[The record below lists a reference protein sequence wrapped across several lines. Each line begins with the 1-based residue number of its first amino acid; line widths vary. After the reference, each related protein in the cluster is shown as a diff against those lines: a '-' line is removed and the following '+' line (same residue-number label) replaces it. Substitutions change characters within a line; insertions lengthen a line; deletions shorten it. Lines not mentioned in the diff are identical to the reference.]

1 MPMPPFTNLRIITP
15 RVNTM
20 CTVSSVSFG
29 KSSLASKPVEVC
41 RWTDVKVKQA
51 WLYSLSSI
59 AAVGA
64 VAGAGCAVVMSSV
77 ALLGSAIPL
86 AIVAVATAIY
96 SRSLIDYEDPKILAF
111 LRNEAI
117 HMVLPQLVEKHGWM
131 KIFRYFLLDS
141 SHFQTAYRAY
151 ANTISFT
158 QILGLYRSACS
169 GKSEAGLGVNR
180 YAIPAPIEWKGKFE
194 QETRLLSCLKI
205 IDSYDVRDLHENG
218 IITLSQRKVI
228 DTAAKKRLEFSHS
241 EAALEQQFREATLMQ
256 HAALSQ
262 SKAIAEMN
270 YRSHPAHALLCQ
282 INCDERNEC
291 ANVSATINSKIC
303 HEQQCLEKH
312 RRDLSSQ
319 RCGCLSPEDLNELNC
334 HEIKVN
340 SVIHE
345 LRCEESAAI
354 GRIGWD
360 FRFRRAN
367 ASQLLSVAQNM
378 MNRSNAAA
386 DEQFRITTLPE
397 RCHIDGLHAQS
408 RKGFEACMSQCDK
421 EFHRA
426 G

>member
-1 MPMPPFTNLRIITP
+1 MALPRYEICHPFTP

-41 RWTDVKVKQA
+41 PWTDVKVKQA
-51 WLYSLSSI
+51 WLYSLSAI
-59 AAVGA
+59 ATVGA
-64 VAGAGCAVVMSSV
+64 VAMSSV
-77 ALLGSAIPL
+77 ALVGAAIPL
-86 AIVAVATAIY
+86 AAVAVASAIY

-117 HMVLPQLVEKHGWM
+117 HMVLPQVVEKHGWM
-131 KIFRYFLLDS
+131 KLFRYSLLDS
-141 SHFQTAYRAY
+141 IHFQAAYRAY
-151 ANTISFT
+151 ANTIPFT
-158 QILGLYRSACS
+158 QILALYRSACS
-169 GKSEAGLGVNR
+169 GRSEARADVNR

-205 IDSYDVRDLHENG
+205 IDSYDVRDLHEYG

-228 DTAAKKRLEFSHS
+228 DTVAKKRLEFSHS

-262 SKAIAEMN
+262 ARAMAEMN

-312 RRDLSSQ
+312 RRDLSSR

-334 HEIKVN
+334 HERKMN
-340 SVIHE
+340 AVIRE

-360 FRFRRAN
+360 FRFRRAK
-367 ASQLLSVAQNM
+367 ASQLLSVAQDLL
-378 MNRSNAAA
+378 NRSNAAA
-386 DEQFRITTLPE
+386 DEQFRISTLPE
-397 RCHIDGLHAQS
+397 RCHIDGLHAHN
-408 RKGFEACMSQCDK
+408 RKAFEACMSLCDK